1 MNFIS
6 YEKDYKKSDLFII
19 EQKSKNFLKVKSH

>member
-6 YEKDYKKSDLFII
+6 YEKDLKKGDLLII